1 MADSKNRQTIPYDAA
16 ARAHYNEAIQTR
28 VFDADLTLFV
38 NEYCPDS
45 FHKEATEINICVRPY
60 DRPDGRPALIVNY
73 DDNGSGAADL
83 ARMKAPSTENGEGA
97 SRYAMGHTKVICRM
111 DNNTYKNKKY
121 AKKKGKAACSVY
133 LEGPYVATGL
143 SIPDEM
149 PEAGD
154 ARIRFTNNDQHGY
167 SEEFSCLWERLHRV
181 FMEGRPDPTK
191 KLKKS
196 EIAPPA
202 PREGDQHSM
211 VNLFDHMEEIARVR
225 FSPAFHAQT
234 TINLQ
239 EKTKDGLGVVSQR
252 TVRKTTLIE
261 LLRTSPHVHR
271 WDPIPIVMDVYTAS
285 VEMFKLGREK
295 YSPDP
300 KDADIAEGFPHYK
313 NGRCALIALEGWVV
327 ADIPINE
334 LYGLKEH
341 PVSQGDFIVY
351 VNLERKDKTN
361 KSDLDKMPIPATV
374 KIGFS
379 GPEYEAFKAKIRAT
393 RPSGFIAEKKRSK
406 KSPPGAADDDDAKTT
421 ATSGSIESSGTL
433 PPLPSSVCGG
443 GGAGSDDVQEI
454 QVPVIHT
461 GVNVDIP
468 LELPKWISDMVGTT
482 ASILTLTRNPATG
495 IHLFSYRRSIHD
507 IDKDTIALAL
517 AVNDVCR
524 RRGISVSSQVDIVWY
539 IAASNEHRIREKLRA
554 HAEDH
559 AVLNCVRLENRA

>member
-1 MADSKNRQTIPYDAA
+1 M

-181 FMEGRPDPTK
+181 FMEGRPDPAK

-261 LLRTSPHVHR
+261 LLRTSPHVYR

-295 YSPDP
+295 YCPDP
-300 KDADIAEGFPHYK
+300 KDSDIAKGFPHYK

-379 GPEYEAFKAKIRAT
+379 GPEYEAFKAKIRET
-393 RPSGFIAEKKRSK
+393 RPSGFIAEKKRAK
-406 KSPPGAADDDDAKTT
+406 KSLVAADDDDAKTT
-421 ATSGSIESSGTL
+421 ATSASLESSTTL

-443 GGAGSDDVQEI
+443 GGAGSGDVQEI
-454 QVPVIHT
+454 QVPT
-461 GVNVDIP
+461 MPAGEMSLD
-468 LELPKWISDMVGTT
+468 LPKWISELIGTPT
-482 ASILTLTRNPATG
+482 NLTLTRDAAGMYTFNYKRA
-495 IHLFSYRRSIHD
+495 IHD
-507 IDKDTIALAL
+507 IDRDTIALAL
-517 AVNDVCR
+517 AVNCVCR
-524 RRGISVSSQVDIVWY
+524 QRGLSIASQVNIVWH

-554 HAEDH
+554 HADDH
-559 AVLNCVRLENRA
+559 GVLQCVRLETRA

>member
-1 MADSKNRQTIPYDAA
+1 MADSKKQQMIPYDAA
-16 ARAHYNEAIQTR
+16 ARGHYNEAIQTR
-28 VFDADLTLFV
+28 VFDADLVLFV

-60 DRPDGRPALIVNY
+60 DRSDRRPALTVNY

-83 ARMKAPSTENGEGA
+83 ARMKAPSTENGEGS

-149 PEAGD
+149 PEVGD
-154 ARIRFTNNDQHGY
+154 ARIHFTDVNQHGY

-181 FMEGRPDPTK
+181 FTEGRPDPTK
-191 KLKKS
+191 KLKKG

-225 FSPAFHAQT
+225 FPPAFHTQT
-234 TINLQ
+234 SINLS

-261 LLRTSPHVHR
+261 LLRTSSDVER
-271 WDPIPIVMDVYTAS
+271 WEPIPLDMGVYTAV
-285 VEMFKLGREK
+285 VEMFKLVREK
-295 YSPDP
+295 YCPEP

-313 NGRCALIALEGWVV
+313 NGRCAFIALEGWVV

-341 PVSQGDFIVY
+341 PVSQGDFMVY

-374 KIGFS
+374 KIGFG
-379 GPEYEAFKAKIRAT
+379 GPEYEAFKAKVRTT
-393 RPSGFIAEKKRSK
+393 RPSGFIAEKKRVK
-406 KSPPGAADDDDAKTT
+406 KSPVAADDDDAKTT
-421 ATSGSIESSGTL
+421 ATSGSIESSVTL
-433 PPLPSSVCGG
+433 PPLPSSIFGG
-443 GGAGSDDVQEI
+443 GGSGTGDVQEI
-454 QVPVIHT
+454 QVPT
-461 GVNVDIP
+461 MSACDIP
-468 LELPKWISDMVGTT
+468 LELPRWISEMIGTAT
-482 ASILTLTRNPATG
+482 NLMLTRNPAGMYT
-495 IHLFSYRRSIHD
+495 FAYKRAVHD
-507 IDKDTIALAL
+507 IDRDTISLAL

-524 RRGISVSSQVDIVWY
+524 RQGIAVASQVEIIWH
-539 IAASNEHRIREKLRA
+539 IAASNEHRIREKVRS
-554 HAEDH
+554 HSEDH
-559 AVLNCVRLENRA
+559 AVLNCVRLEIRA